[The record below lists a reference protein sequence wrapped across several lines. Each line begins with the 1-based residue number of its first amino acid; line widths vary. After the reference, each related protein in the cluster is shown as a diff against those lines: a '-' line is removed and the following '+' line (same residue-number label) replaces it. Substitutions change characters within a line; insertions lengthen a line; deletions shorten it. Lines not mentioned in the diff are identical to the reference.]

1 MFKQGRNVLENE
13 KINVFS
19 QNSNKFSLDNHTLF
33 FLYLEQLNNNLRG
46 TQKRDVVATKEQ
58 VLLPG
63 VSPIVGRNS
72 CNETHVKNAALLTI
86 KNVSKPPL
94 MRYVDI
100 EARDQ
105 RNLTPLHYAA
115 ISNNKEAAEFFLQHN
130 AAIEARAEENLTP
143 LHVAAQYNNT
153 EVAQLLFQRNADI
166 EAKSELT

>member
-1 MFKQGRNVLENE
+1 MFKQDRNVLENE
-13 KINVFS
+13 KINVFF
-19 QNSNKFSLDNHTLF
+19 QNTNMFSLDNRTLL
-33 FLYLEQLNNNLRG
+33 FLYLEQLNNNLQG

-58 VLLPG
+58 LLLPG
-63 VSPIVGRNS
+63 VSPILGRDS

-100 EARDQ
+100 AARDQ

-130 AAIEARAEENLTP
+130 AAIDARAEKNLTP
-143 LHVAAQYNNT
+143 LHYAAQCNST
-153 EVAQLLFQRNADI
+153 EVAQLL
-166 EAKSELT
+166 L

>member
-1 MFKQGRNVLENE
+1 MFKHGRNVLENK
-13 KINVFS
+13 KINVFF
-19 QNSNKFSLDNHTLF
+19 QNSNKFSLDNRTLL
-33 FLYLEQLNNNLRG
+33 FLYLEQLNNNLQG

-58 VLLPG
+58 LLLPG
-63 VSPIVGRNS
+63 VSPILGRDS

-130 AAIEARAEENLTP
+130 AAIDARAEKNLTP
-143 LHVAAQYNNT
+143 LHYAAQCNST
-153 EVAQLLFQRNADI
+153 EVAQLL
-166 EAKSELT
+166 L